1 MSLFLITFLSLYG
14 TLHAYVFLKLNLAF
28 QLSRT
33 AANNLMGIMII
44 MTIAPVI
51 IRLLERNDFGRSA
64 MVLAWPCYIWM
75 GSLFLNSMT
84 LLLSDVVRLMTWVIC
99 RISGSGFPEFLNN
112 RLTCEIALLISLS
125 ATVYSFFEAR
135 SIRTEHLTVT
145 SSKLPANANRI
156 RIVQISDVHLGL
168 LVREERLQRILSQV
182 ISAGPDIFVSTGDL
196 VDGRL
201 NLEGAMAAH
210 GKTAEMLAAIKAPL
224 GRFAV
229 TGNHEYYVGLKQAL
243 DFTTK
248 SGFQILHNETALVG
262 EFLSITGIDDPAG
275 KEPGTALDALEAG
288 LLKGTQKERFR
299 LLLKHRPLISK
310 ASDGL
315 LDLQLSGH
323 AHQGQL
329 FPFNLLVALRYPLT
343 GGTAKSTAG
352 SLLHVSRGSGTW
364 GPPLRLLAPP
374 EVTVIDIIPEK
385 K

>member
-14 TLHAYVFLKLNLAF
+14 ALHAYVFLKLTLAF
-28 QLSRT
+28 QPSRT
-33 AANNLMGIMII
+33 AASSLMGVMIL

-51 IRLLERNDFGRSA
+51 IRMLEKNNFGSSA
-64 MVLAWPCYIWM
+64 AILAWPCYIWM
-75 GSLFLNSMT
+75 GCLFLSSAA
-84 LLLSDVVRLMTWVIC
+84 LLLSDIVRLMAWFVC

-112 RLTCEIALLISLS
+112 RITCEIALLLSLS
-125 ATVYSFFEAR
+125 VTIYSFFEAR

-145 SSKLPANANRI
+145 SSKLPAGAKRI

-168 LVREERLQRILSQV
+168 LVREERLQRILDKV
-182 ISAGPDIFVSTGDL
+182 IAAGPDIFVSTGDL

-201 NLEGAMAAH
+201 NLEETH
-210 GKTAEMLAAIKAPL
+210 GKTAEMLAAIKTPL
-224 GRFAV
+224 GSFAV

-243 DFTTK
+243 DFTKK

-262 EFLSITGIDDPAG
+262 DFLSISGIDDPAG
-275 KEPGTALDALEAG
+275 KVPGADLDTQEAG
-288 LLKGTQKERFR
+288 LLKQAQKDRFK

-343 GGTAKSTAG
+343 GGTAKSAAG

-364 GPPLRLLAPP
+364 GPPLRFLAPP